1 MSIKIVSDSA
11 ADLLNIDGIEY
22 DVAPL
27 TIITD
32 VKQYV
37 DDENLDVELMASEL
51 KAYKGRSSTACP
63 GVGNWLNAFG
73 DAEEIIVF
81 TITGGLSG
89 SYNSACLAKNDYEE
103 EHPDRKVF
111 VVDSLSA
118 GPEITLMVEKAAEYI
133 KEGKTFEDVCEQIM
147 EYKKHT
153 KLLFILE
160 SLVNFANNG
169 RVSPVV
175 AKATGL
181 LGIRVVG
188 EASEQGDL
196 SVLDKCRGEKK
207 ALATIVNYMKQF
219 GYKGGKVSIGN
230 CANET
235 AAARLKEIILN
246 EFEHAK
252 VECHSLRGLCSF
264 YAEQG
269 GVLVGYEC

>member
-153 KLLFILE
+153 KLLFVLE

>member
-111 VVDSLSA
+111 VVDSLA
-118 GPEITLMVEKAAEYI
+118 
-133 KEGKTFEDVCEQIM
+133 
-147 EYKKHT
+147 
-153 KLLFILE
+153 
-160 SLVNFANNG
+160 
-169 RVSPVV
+169 
-175 AKATGL
+175 
-181 LGIRVVG
+181 
-188 EASEQGDL
+188 
-196 SVLDKCRGEKK
+196 
-207 ALATIVNYMKQF
+207 
-219 GYKGGKVSIGN
+219 
-230 CANET
+230 
-235 AAARLKEIILN
+235 
-246 EFEHAK
+246 
-252 VECHSLRGLCSF
+252 
-264 YAEQG
+264 
-269 GVLVGYEC
+269 

>member
-1 MSIKIVSDSA
+1 MKVI
-11 ADLLNIDGIEY
+11 DL
-22 DVAPL
+22 
-27 TIITD
+27 
-32 VKQYV
+32 
-37 DDENLDVELMASEL
+37 
-51 KAYKGRSSTACP
+51 
-63 GVGNWLNAFG
+63 
-73 DAEEIIVF
+73 
-81 TITGGLSG
+81 
-89 SYNSACLAKNDYEE
+89 
-103 EHPDRKVF
+103 
-111 VVDSLSA
+111 
-118 GPEITLMVEKAAEYI
+118 
-133 KEGKTFEDVCEQIM
+133 
-147 EYKKHT
+147 
-153 KLLFILE
+153 
-160 SLVNFANNG
+160 LVNFANNG